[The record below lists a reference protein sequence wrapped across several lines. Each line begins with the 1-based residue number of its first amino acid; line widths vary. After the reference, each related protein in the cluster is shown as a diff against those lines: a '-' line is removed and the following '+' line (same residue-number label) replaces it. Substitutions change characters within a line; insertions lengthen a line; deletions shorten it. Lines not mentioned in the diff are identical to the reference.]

1 MATRKRNRSNS
12 FSRFP
17 SPSHDSPSPSPSTPD
32 EECFTKGTNNNHHH
46 LSPDYIPGLFND
58 PSTSDLLL
66 RLSLDP
72 SLLASGSDDPAPT
85 PPISPP
91 ILDLHVASSSLRR
104 ARYFDALLSDRWR
117 QNESSEKSP
126 RVITLIVGPSTTATC
141 RRRRPFDGHVAVIRL
156 LHTLDFASSVHSPT
170 DALDLLP
177 IASEL
182 LFDDLIRY
190 CLRFLDAV
198 PWTEEE
204 EKLVLALVPML
215 QLHESKDLLSR
226 IFPARSDS
234 SKSPSE
240 KMLGDLINSAIH
252 APPNSA
258 TVKTFVAKIL
268 RDYPSID
275 SKTMVLDS
283 SFLQSLDAVKELMG
297 KYASPDFR
305 VAGNNDEREAMQR
318 LHLHA
323 AMTNIKH
330 LYWII
335 ERMVE
340 MRVADNAVKEWS
352 DQSGLSADLLK
363 ALKDDNFR
371 NIAPGLP
378 VFVTRCTLKLAGE
391 VVSGHTLAPQQTRT
405 KLVKVWLPVL
415 NACRDLASLPG
426 GSQRTVFHELE
437 ETFLQI
443 ISTLPIADAQELLH
457 QCLSFSTRNV
467 DDCPHLVNAFKTWF
481 RRANRAP
488 QGDP

>member
-1 MATRKRNRSNS
+1 MATRKRNRASS

-17 SPSHDSPSPSPSTPD
+17 SPSRDSVITTEEGKYNKGNDHLIPD
-32 EECFTKGTNNNHHH
+32 SIIG
-46 LSPDYIPGLFND
+46 IFND
-58 PSTSDLLL
+58 PSTSDLIL

-72 SLLASGSDDPAPT
+72 SLIASGSDDAATT

-91 ILDLHVASSSLRR
+91 ILDLHVSSSSLRR
-104 ARYFDALLSDRWR
+104 ARFFDALLSDRW
-117 QNESSEKSP
+117 QDNKNASDKSP
-126 RVITLIVGPSTTATC
+126 RIITLTVGPSATGTC
-141 RRRRPFDGHVAVIRL
+141 RRRRHFDGHVSVIRL
-156 LHTLDFASSVHSPT
+156 LHTLDFASCVRSPT

-177 IASEL
+177 VALEL

-190 CLRFLDAV
+190 CLRFLDTV

-204 EKLVLALVPML
+204 EKHVLTMVPML

-226 IFPARSDS
+226 IFPVQSDAS
-234 SKSPSE
+234 NSPSE
-240 KMLGDLINSAIH
+240 KMLADLINSAIH

-268 RDYPSID
+268 RDYPAID
-275 SKTMVLDS
+275 SIMKVLDS
-283 SFLQSLDAVKELMG
+283 SFVHSLDAVKELMG

-305 VAGNNDEREAMQR
+305 VAGDNDEREAMQR

-340 MRVADNAVKEWS
+340 MRVADNAVREWS

-363 ALKDDNFR
+363 TLKDDNYR

-378 VFVTRCTLKLAGE
+378 VFVTRCTLKLAGA
-391 VVSGHTLAPQQTRT
+391 VVSGHTLAPPQLRAS
-405 KLVKVWLPVL
+405 LVNVWLPVL
-415 NACRDLASLPG
+415 NACRDLAFLPG

-443 ISTLPIADAQELLH
+443 ISTLPIADAQELLQ

-481 RRANRAP
+481 RRADRAP
-488 QGDP
+488 QWYPY